1 MNHRLEIG
9 PSVPRRRNR
18 FLYWLGA
25 GILRVAGW
33 RVDVRLPD
41 MPKFIVIAAPHT
53 SNWDF
58 VFGMAAIL
66 LLQVRIDWFG
76 KHSLFEGPLAG
87 MFRALGGHPVNRSSA
102 GGVVGQAVTAFRER
116 EQLVLALAP
125 EGTRSRREQWKRGFY
140 HMAHEASVPVAVA
153 YLDYG
158 RRCVGIGPVFRT
170 TGDWATDMRPVFAF
184 YRGITPR
191 HPDHFAVEDL

>member
-1 MNHRLEIG
+1 MTHRIDIG
-9 PSVPRRRNR
+9 ASVPRRHNR
-18 FLYWLGA
+18 FLYALGA
-25 GILRVAGW
+25 GILRLGGW

-58 VFGMAAIL
+58 VYGMAAIL

-87 MFRALGGHPVNRSSA
+87 LFRALGGHPVNRSSA
-102 GGVVGQAVTAFRER
+102 GGVVGQAVAAFQANR
-116 EQLVLALAP
+116 QLVLALAP
-125 EGTRSRREQWKRGFY
+125 EGTRARREHWKRGFY
-140 HMAHEASVPVAVA
+140 HMALQAGVPVATA

-158 RRCVGIGPVFRT
+158 RRCIGIGPVFT
-170 TGDWATDMRPVFAF
+170 PTGDWAADMRPVFAY
-184 YRGITPR
+184 YRGVVARRPEN
-191 HPDHFAVEDL
+191 FAVETL